1 MEITR
6 VDTKCIVRQ
15 ANNSKTVESEVHEFK
30 DKEKLVV
37 VLNKSVKLNMV
48 WNGKLYEGKMAGLDF
63 LSEGPRVTKTTTGR

>member
-15 ANNSKTVESEVHEFK
+15 ANSSKTVESEVHEFK

-48 WNGKLYEGKMAGLDF
+48 WNGKMYEGKMAGIDF
-63 LSEGPRVTKTTTGR
+63 ISEGPKVTKTKIGR

>member
-15 ANNSKTVESEVHEFK
+15 ANSNKTVESEVHEFK

-63 LSEGPRVTKTTTGR
+63 LSEGPKVTKTTTGR